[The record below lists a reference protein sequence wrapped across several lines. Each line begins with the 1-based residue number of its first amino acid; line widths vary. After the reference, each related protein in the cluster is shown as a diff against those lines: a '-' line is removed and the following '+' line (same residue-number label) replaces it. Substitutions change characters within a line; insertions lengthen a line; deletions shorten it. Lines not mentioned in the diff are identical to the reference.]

1 MQQTALIDMIE
12 DLKSTL
18 DRLGHDYTLL
28 RSSVPDTVAGVEL
41 PKSYQLFLEH
51 FVPNGSEIRFAQYH
65 AVTFLTQEE
74 LESAQTTAQLRA
86 GWLIFGSFDDQPLA
100 LRLNESDDSDPAVYR
115 LTASGYPL
123 RMGSSLFQFLR
134 ILQLSLDM
142 LGVLSDFDEAVP
154 GFQEEE
160 EMGYHDSYEDAGA
173 MHSRE
178 EVMEEFY
185 REVEMIDAESMD
197 SWILE
202 QEAVE
207 S

>member
-65 AVTFLTQEE
+65 AVTFWTQEE
-74 LESAQTTAQLRA
+74 LESVQTPAQLRS
-86 GWLIFGSFDDQPLA
+86 GWLNFGSFDDQPLV
-100 LRLNESDDSDPAVYR
+100 LKLNDSEDGDPAVYR
-115 LTASGYPL
+115 LAAGYPL
-123 RMGSSLFQFLR
+123 RMGGSLFQFLR

-142 LGVLSDFDEAVP
+142 LGVLGDFDEAVP

-160 EMGYHDSYEDAGA
+160 EMGYHDSYEDTGA

-178 EVMEEFY
+178 EVMDEFY

-197 SWILE
+197 SWVLE
-202 QEAVE
+202 QETLE

>member
-1 MQQTALIDMIE
+1 MQQTVLIDMIE

-28 RSSVPDTVAGVEL
+28 RTSVPDSVAGVAL
-41 PKSYQLFLEH
+41 PKSYQIFLEH

-65 AVTFLTQEE
+65 AVTFWIQEE
-74 LESAQTTAQLRA
+74 LESVQTPAQLKA

-100 LRLNESDDSDPAVYR
+100 LKLNDTDREDPAVYR
-115 LTASGYPL
+115 LASSGYPL
-123 RMGSSLFQFLR
+123 RMGGSLFQFLR

-154 GFQEEE
+154 GFEEE
-160 EMGYHDSYEDAGA
+160 EEIGYHDSYEDAGA

-197 SWILE
+197 SWVLD
-202 QEAVE
+202 
-207 S
+207 

>member
-28 RSSVPDTVAGVEL
+28 RSSVPEQIAGVEL
-41 PKSYQLFLEH
+41 PKSYRVFLEH
-51 FVPNGSEIRFAQYH
+51 FVPNGSEIRFAQHH
-65 AVTFLTQEE
+65 AVTFWTQEE
-74 LESAQTTAQLRA
+74 LESVQTAAQLRA
-86 GWLIFGSFDDQPLA
+86 GWLIFGSFDDQPLV
-100 LRLNESDDSDPAVYR
+100 LKLNESDDGDPAVYR
-115 LTASGYPL
+115 LAAGHPF
-123 RMGSSLFQFLR
+123 RMGGSLFQFLR

-154 GFQEEE
+154 GYQEEE

-197 SWILE
+197 SWVLDEGLE
-202 QEAVE
+202 